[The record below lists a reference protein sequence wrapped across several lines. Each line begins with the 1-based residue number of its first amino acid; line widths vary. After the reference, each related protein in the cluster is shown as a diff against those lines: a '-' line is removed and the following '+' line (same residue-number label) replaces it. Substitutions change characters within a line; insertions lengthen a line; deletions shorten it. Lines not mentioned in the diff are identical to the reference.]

1 MTLAKAP
8 HFLPE
13 IEAELLRLQR
23 SWPDAI
29 SLRCPKYSHFCWLPV
44 RFAPA
49 FPHVTE
55 QDLLSLS
62 VCCVLFVAA
71 MQQQDPLLDDT
82 CPLAD
87 VGLTSMRIM
96 AMDAEATQILH
107 RLFPPS
113 ARFWERYHAYLAD
126 HARAFVVEQ
135 DFRRGRRVLAEY
147 TEEVALRAAAD
158 KIGLARIATAAL
170 AELDGD
176 DRLVDPI
183 CASLAHVGEAMGM
196 HDDLT
201 DWKEDLRR
209 GQPSLLLSRTVVA
222 FPGPLDEPAWAELI
236 TDLTRAIHYGGH
248 SRYVLRLA
256 LSSLDKADRLQELL
270 PGLPWYEHTRALRRV
285 CQETLDVLTLSVREG
300 MARVRC
306 GSGPA
311 TSRCATLAGPLDYLA
326 LVRPWQPVVDE
337 EALV

>member
-1 MTLAKAP
+1 V
-8 HFLPE
+8 
-13 IEAELLRLQR
+13 RLQR
-23 SWPDAI
+23 SWPDAV

-49 FPHVTE
+49 FPQVTE
-55 QDLLSLS
+55 QTLLSLS
-62 VCCVLFVAA
+62 VFCQLFVAA
-71 MQQQDPLLDDT
+71 VLQQDHLLDDT
-82 CPLAD
+82 CPLTE
-87 VGLTSMRIM
+87 VGLASMRIM
-96 AMDAEATQILH
+96 AMEAEATQILH

-113 ARFWERYHAYLAD
+113 ARFWERYRAYLAD

-135 DFRRGRRVLAEY
+135 DFRRGRRVLLEY
-147 TEEVALRAAAD
+147 TEEVALHAAAD
-158 KIGLARIATAAL
+158 KIGLARIVIAAL

-196 HDDLT
+196 YDDLT

-209 GQPSLLLSRTVVA
+209 GQPSLLLSRVVVE
-222 FPGPLDEPAWAELI
+222 FPGLLDEPAWADLI
-236 TDLTRAIHYGGH
+236 KHLTRAIHYGGH

-256 LSSLDKADRLQELL
+256 LSSLDKADRLEELL

-285 CQETLDVLTLSVREG
+285 CQEMLDVLILSMRKG
-300 MARVRC
+300 MARGRR
-306 GSGPA
+306 GAAPS
-311 TSRCATLAGPLDYLA
+311 TSSRATLAGPLDHRA
-326 LVRPWQPVVDE
+326 LVRPWQLAVDE